1 MEVNM
6 NTPTGTTTTGA
17 IKALGH
23 AIESHGIQADPVS
36 LLLLA
41 HAARD
46 LGVSDVLVGVM
57 VDEDEPTV
65 ARLRAFGRVSTLV
78 SAQLRAS
85 LAPRR
90 ELQPAC

>member
-6 NTPTGTTTTGA
+6 NTSASTTTTGA

-23 AIESHGIQADPVS
+23 AIEDHGIEADPVS

-46 LGVSDVLVGVM
+46 LGVNDVLVGVM
-57 VDEDEPTV
+57 VDEDEPSV
-65 ARLRAFGRVSTLV
+65 ARIRAFGRVSTLV
-78 SAQLRAS
+78 STQLQSSVTS
-85 LAPRR
+85 LR